1 MSEPQ
6 FFREFFFEYLP
17 PLKKERLQEFITR
30 KYDPLLLPYQV
41 GFSAGRSLIWAVV
54 LLALSPGLLSFWLWV
69 LSLVFLLVAVA
80 LGAVV
85 SKYLAIRFPS
95 FWYLH
100 PSFLIS
106 SHEDVIR
113 LYPWSS
119 LQYAEGRKGLLLLSF
134 PGMSI
139 SLSCP
144 QKNGQEYAEMVLG
157 LSRKPAVESGD
168 LLELL

>member
-1 MSEPQ
+1 MPKAQ

-17 PLKKERLQEFITR
+17 PAKKERLQEIIAR
-30 KYDPLLLPYQV
+30 EHDPLLLPYQV

-69 LSLVFLLVAVA
+69 LSLVFLLIAVA

-119 LQYAEGRKGLLLLSF
+119 LQHAEGHKRTLLLGF
-134 PGMSI
+134 PGVSF

-144 QKNGQEYAEMVLG
+144 QKNAPEYAEMVLT
-157 LSRKPAVESGD
+157 LSRKKGVESGD